1 MIGRR
6 THAVHSARTHIS
18 IELLCIGNE
27 YITANKIICPDFLTV
42 SSDIE
47 KGCVKA
53 YVIILSPTRFVMYH
67 YICHTAYVRCVITYG
82 FINHEINHM
91 CVLI

>member
-6 THAVHSARTHIS
+6 RQAVHSARTHIS
-18 IELLCIGNE
+18 IELLCLGNE
-27 YITANKIICPDFLTV
+27 YMTANLIICCDFLTV

-47 KGCVKA
+47 KGRVNA
-53 YVIILSPTRFVMYH
+53 YFLILSPTRFVMYH
-67 YICHTAYVRCVITYG
+67 YRCLMAYVRCVITYVS
-82 FINHEINHM
+82 HEINHM